1 MKLGESLAGAT
12 VALIALSWIA
22 AVPAHAQLSTSSGA
36 AAATASNLPADTHSS
51 SLASIL
57 KNPPDSKTATPP
69 ATVANVSAPESA
81 ESRTRMQRMEDDVKA
96 AAARLA
102 HLTKAQRRKWD
113 MAQAALPGFCHKWD
127 RMLHDRE
134 VNNLS
139 HLDWHEKDG
148 YETATY
154 TGYGDIQGCEAKES
168 DEGVPIGKVSYEEKN
183 YYLAGKTTEE
193 AKSHPKLIGTTKT
206 LEIFSWEKD
215 RWFY

>member
-1 MKLGESLAGAT
+1 MKLRKSISSAT
-12 VALIALSWIA
+12 FALISLSWISVAPARAQLNTSAA
-22 AVPAHAQLSTSSGA
+22 AVST
-36 AAATASNLPADTHSS
+36 TASNLPADTHSS

-57 KNPPDSKTATPP
+57 KNPPDSKTSAAPD
-69 ATVANVSAPESA
+69 AVANASAPESA
-81 ESRTRMQRMEDDVKA
+81 ESRTRIQRMADDVKA

-102 HLTKAQRRKWD
+102 HLTKAQRHKWD

-127 RMLHDRE
+127 QMLHDRE

-139 HLDWHEKDG
+139 HLDWHKKDG
-148 YETATY
+148 YETASY
-154 TGYGDIQGCEAKES
+154 TGYGEVQSCEAKES
-168 DEGVPIGKVSYEEKN
+168 DEGIPIGKVSYEEKN
-183 YYLAGKTTEE
+183 YYLTGKTTEE